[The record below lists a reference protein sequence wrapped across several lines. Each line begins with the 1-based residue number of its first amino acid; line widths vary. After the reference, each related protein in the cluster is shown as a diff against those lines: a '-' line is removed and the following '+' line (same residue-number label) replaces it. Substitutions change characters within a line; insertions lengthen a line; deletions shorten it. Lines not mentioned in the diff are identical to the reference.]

1 MAPRVDKEYRD
12 EIEKVR
18 TELHNIAMSNDKSN
32 APHLLRLAYA
42 SQFSIAN
49 SHVDDAATKPTQSDD
64 TISTLK
70 KIQKIKADHPII
82 THPDLYQLAGIVAV
96 EILDG
101 PKMEFVPGRTDSS
114 ILPDESC
121 LPDVKQ
127 SASDL
132 RKVFGKVGISEP
144 KHIVALCG
152 GLKLARSGPVLGPSL
167 KFDDPYYLREP
178 GKKKDSSPTDKPLLD
193 KKKDSG
199 PTDKPLLNK
208 KKDSGGPT
216 NKPLLDKKKDSG
228 PTDKPLLDKKKDSSP
243 TDKPLLDN
251 KKDSGG
257 PTDKP
262 LLDNKKDSGP
272 TDKPL
277 LDKKKDSGPTDNTL
291 LDDPKFRECVQRYA
305 RDKEVFFKD
314 YEEAHKKL
322 SEFGLPHSSFIRS
335 VLEKSMELVI
345 SSTATQRAVA
355 AAVAIFGVFY
365 LINRRR
371 AKHSQQLH

>member
-1 MAPRVDKEYRD
+1 MAPRVDKKYLD
-12 EIEKVR
+12 EIEKAR

-32 APHLLRLAYA
+32 APHFLRLAYA

-64 TISTLK
+64 TISTLE

-132 RKVFGKVGISEP
+132 REVFGKVGISEP

-199 PTDKPLLNK
+199 PTDKPLL
-208 KKDSGGPT
+208 
-216 NKPLLDKKKDSG
+216 
-228 PTDKPLLDKKKDSSP
+228 
-243 TDKPLLDN
+243 DN

-305 RDKEVFFKD
+305 RDKEAFFKD

>member
-12 EIEKVR
+12 EIEKAR

-199 PTDKPLLNK
+199 PTDKPLL
-208 KKDSGGPT
+208 
-216 NKPLLDKKKDSG
+216 
-228 PTDKPLLDKKKDSSP
+228 
-243 TDKPLLDN
+243 DN

-291 LDDPKFRECVQRYA
+291 LDDPKFRECVQLYA
-305 RDKEVFFKD
+305 RNKEAFFKD

-335 VLEKSMELVI
+335 VLEKSMELVT
-345 SSTATQRAVA
+345 SSTATQRVVA

-371 AKHSQQLH
+371 AKHSQQFH

>member
-1 MAPRVDKEYRD
+1 MARRVDKEYRD
-12 EIEKVR
+12 EIEKAR
-18 TELHNIAMSNDKSN
+18 TELRTIAMSNDKSN

-49 SHVDDAATKPTQSDD
+49 SPVHDAATKPTQSDD
-64 TISTLK
+64 TITTLE

-127 SASDL
+127 SPSDL

-152 GLKLARSGPVLGPSL
+152 GLKLARSGPVQGPSL
-167 KFDDPYYLREP
+167 KFDDPYFMEP
-178 GKKKDSSPTDKPLLD
+178 GKRKDSSPTDKPLLD

-199 PTDKPLLNK
+199 PTDKPLLDK
-208 KKDSGGPT
+208 KKDSGPT
-216 NKPLLDKKKDSG
+216 DEPLLDKKKDSS
-228 PTDKPLLDKKKDSSP
+228 PADKPLLDKKKDS
-243 TDKPLLDN
+243 
-251 KKDSGG
+251 G

-305 RDKEVFFKD
+305 TNKVAFFKD

-335 VLEKSMELVI
+335 VLEKSMELVN

-371 AKHSQQLH
+371 AKHSQQFH